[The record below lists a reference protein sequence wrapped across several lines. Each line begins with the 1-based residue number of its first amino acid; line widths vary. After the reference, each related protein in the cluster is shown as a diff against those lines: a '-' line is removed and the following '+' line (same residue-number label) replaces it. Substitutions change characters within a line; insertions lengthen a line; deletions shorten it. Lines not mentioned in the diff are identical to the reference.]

1 VAQPR
6 LAGRDHGDLL
16 LAVGRPAQEAGEVSV
31 ARLLHIFH
39 LGVKELLSL
48 WRDPVLLFLIAYS
61 FTFSV
66 YTPAK
71 SAVMDVVNASIA
83 IVDEDDTEVSR
94 VIREAMLPPLFLPAQ
109 VISFRDINR
118 DMDAGKF
125 TFVVDV
131 PPQFQRDLAKNLKP
145 DVQIVTDATAM
156 SQAGRG
162 PGYIQ
167 QIISNSVAP
176 FWPLAGSPQAQPLT
190 VLNARARFNPNML
203 QGWFVAINQVINNIS
218 VLAIFLTGAAVLRER
233 EHGNIE
239 HLLVMPLKPFE
250 LMFAKVWA
258 NGLVV
263 LLAAIASLYFTVK
276 GLVGVPIAG
285 SIPLFAGGMAVYL
298 FSVTSLGIMLA
309 TIVRSMPQ
317 FGLLAFPVFIGMSL
331 LSGGQTPL
339 ESMPLPLQK
348 FMQFVPS
355 THFVSFAQAVLFRDA
370 SFAMVWPQVLKMFL
384 IGSAYTVFTLSRF
397 RKMLAAVQ

>member
-1 VAQPR
+1 VKR
-6 LAGRDHGDLL
+6 F
-16 LAVGRPAQEAGEVSV
+16 
-31 ARLLHIFH
+31 LHIFQ
-39 LGVKELLSL
+39 LGLKELISVFH
-48 WRDPVLLFLIAYS
+48 DPVLLILIAYS

-83 IVDEDDTEVSR
+83 VVDEDDTEISR
-94 VIREAMLPPLFLPAQ
+94 VILQSMLLPLFLPAQ
-109 VISFRDINR
+109 VIAFQDINR
-118 DMDAGKF
+118 DMDKGKY

-131 PPQFQRDLAKNLKP
+131 PPQFQQDLAKNVQP
-145 DVQIVTDATAM
+145 TVQIITDATAM

-167 QIISNSVAP
+167 KIINQAVQP
-176 FWPLAGSPQAQPLT
+176 FWAGAGSSQDQPVT
-190 VLNARARFNPNML
+190 QLNVRARFNANMI

-263 LLAAIASLYFTVK
+263 VVAALLSLLVVVRYA
-276 GLVGVPIAG
+276 VGVPIAG
-285 SIPLFAGGMAVYL
+285 SIPLFAAGLCIYL
-298 FSVTSLGIMLA
+298 FSVTALGIMLA

-317 FGLLAFPVFIGMSL
+317 FGLLAFPVFIAMSL

-339 ESMPLPLQK
+339 ESMPIWLQK

-355 THFVSFAQAVLFRDA
+355 THFVAFSQAVLFRNA
-370 SFAMVWPQVLKMFL
+370 TFQMVWPSMAKMFV
-384 IGSAYTVFTLSRF
+384 IGLAYTIFTLSRF

>member
-1 VAQPR
+1 MKP
-6 LAGRDHGDLL
+6 LA
-16 LAVGRPAQEAGEVSV
+16 
-31 ARLLHIFH
+31 HIFQ
-39 LGVKELLSL
+39 LGLKELLSL
-48 WRDPVLLFLIAYS
+48 FRDPVLLFLIAYS

-94 VIREAMLPPLFLPAQ
+94 VIREAMLPPLFLPAAS
-109 VISFRDINR
+109 ISFRDINK
-118 DMDAGKF
+118 DMDSGKY

-131 PPQFQRDLAKNLKP
+131 PPQFQQDLAKNLKP
-145 DVQIVTDATAM
+145 TVQIVSDATAM

-167 QIISNSVAP
+167 NIINGAVQP
-176 FWPLAGSPQAQPLT
+176 FWPPAGATNTQTAT
-190 VLNARARFNPNML
+190 KLNVRARFNPNME
-203 QGWFVAINQVINNIS
+203 QSWFVAVNQVINNIS

-239 HLLVMPLKPFE
+239 HLLVMPLRPYE

-263 LLAAIASLYFTVK
+263 MFAAMVSLFLIVK
-276 GLVGVPIAG
+276 GAVGVPVAG
-285 SIPLFAGGMAVYL
+285 SIPLFAGGLAVYL
-298 FSVTSLGIMLA
+298 FSVTALGIMLA
-309 TIVRSMPQ
+309 TVVRSMPQ
-317 FGLLAFPVFIGMSL
+317 FGLLAFPVFIAMSL

-339 ESMPLPLQK
+339 ESMPVALQK

-355 THFVSFAQAVLFRDA
+355 THFVSFSQAVLFRNA
-370 SFAMVWPQVLKMFL
+370 TPAMVWPQLAAMFA
-384 IGSAYTVFTLSRF
+384 IGMAYMIFTLSRF